1 MSFAHPSY
9 LWALLGLLVPIAIH
23 LWSKKEAKTIKIGS
37 VQWLSESKS
46 KQSSSIQLNEWWL
59 LVLRMGI
66 ISLLVLLMAKPQW
79 HSKVSTTSL
88 TYIIE
93 PELVQ
98 YTDFMSRFNEISDD
112 QEIRLLRK
120 GLPLKEN
127 KQAIVTINSIPDY
140 WALASEMDVLQT
152 DSIVVFTKGFAKGL
166 KGARPETKHKM
177 HWVVIDSAL
186 AKETPFL
193 AYKKKNGLQLFSGKS
208 SPFDTKVSKKNIKL
222 GDEFTLSTNGDSLVI
237 SGTNP
242 SKKIPVYVQK
252 PIKIALYYTDSLQND
267 KTYIEAALKALSIYL
282 DREVQVESSLDIEVV
297 SNKEA
302 DAIIWLSAKP
312 SPKTAKKLLAFKED
326 ALSQSMIIA
335 GVAEHTFYL
344 TKRINSE
351 NAVTERLTEQ
361 LLQMLDINGEVE
373 KFIAEVDQRS
383 VTSTE
388 LETTYTPSKKKQK
401 QLASQ
406 NVNPYLWLI
415 LLVLLL
421 VERFVAYK
429 RKQ

>member
-1 MSFAHPSY
+1 
-9 LWALLGLLVPIAIH
+9 
-23 LWSKKEAKTIKIGS
+23 
-37 VQWLSESKS
+37 
-46 KQSSSIQLNEWWL
+46 
-59 LVLRMGI
+59 
-66 ISLLVLLMAKPQW
+66 
-79 HSKVSTTSL
+79 
-88 TYIIE
+88 YIIE

>member
-421 VERFVAYK
+421 VERLVAYK

>member
-79 HSKVSTTSL
+79 YSKVSNTSL

-98 YTDFMSRFNEISDD
+98 HTDFMSRFNEITDD

-127 KQAIVTINSIPDY
+127 EQDVTTQYFLPDY
-140 WALASEMDVLQT
+140 WALASEMDALQT

-186 AKETPFL
+186 AIETPLL
-193 AYKKKNGLQLFSGKS
+193 AYKRKNGLQLFTGKS
-208 SPFDTKVSKKNIKL
+208 SPFDIKVSKKNINL
-222 GDEFTLSTNGDSLVI
+222 GDEFKLNAIGDSLVI
-237 SGTNP
+237 AGTNP
-242 SKKIPVYVQK
+242 SKKIPLYVQK
-252 PIKIALYYTDSLQND
+252 PIKIALHYTDSLQKD
-267 KTYIEAALKALSIYL
+267 KLYIEASLKALSIYL
-282 DREVQVESSLDIEVV
+282 DREIQVESSLDTEVV

-302 DAIIWLSAKP
+302 DAVIWLSAKP

-326 ALSQSMIIA
+326 ALSKSMIIA

-361 LLQMLDINGEVE
+361 LLQILEINGEVE
-373 KFIAEVDQRS
+373 KLVAEVDHRS
-383 VTSTE
+383 VTASE
-388 LETTYTPSKKKQK
+388 LETTYTLSKKKQK

-406 NVNPYLWLI
+406 HVNPYLWLI

>member
-59 LVLRMGI
+59 LVLRMGMV
-66 ISLLVLLMAKPQW
+66 SLLVLLMAKPQW

-98 YTDFMSRFNEISDD
+98 HTDFMSRFNEISDD
-112 QEIRLLRK
+112 QEIRLLYK

-127 KQAIVTINSIPDY
+127 EQAIATINSIPDY
-140 WALASEMDVLQT
+140 WALASEMDALHT
-152 DSIVVFTKGFAKGL
+152 DSIVVFTKGFAKWL
-166 KGARPETKHKM
+166 KGARPETKHKI

-186 AKETPFL
+186 AKETPLL
-193 AYKKKNGLQLFSGKS
+193 AYKKKNGLQLFTAKS
-208 SPFDTKVSKKNIKL
+208 TPFDTKVTNKNINL
-222 GDEFTLSTNGDSLVI
+222 GDEFTLSNNGDSLVI
-237 SGTNP
+237 AGKNP

-252 PIKIALYYTDSLQND
+252 PIKIALHYTDSLQKD
-267 KTYIEAALKALSIYL
+267 KLYIEAALKTLSIYL
-282 DREVQVESSLDIEVV
+282 DREIQVESSLDTEVG

-302 DAIIWLSAKP
+302 DAIIWLSTKP
-312 SPKTAKKLLAFKED
+312 APKTAKKLLAFKED

-335 GVAEHTFYL
+335 GGAEHTFYL

-351 NAVTERLTEQ
+351 NAVTARLTEQ
-361 LLQMLDINGEVE
+361 LLQMLEINGEVE
-373 KFIAEVDQRS
+373 KLVAEVDYRS
-383 VTSTE
+383 VTAAE

-406 NVNPYLWLI
+406 HVNPYLWLI

>member
-79 HSKVSTTSL
+79 QSKVSNTSL

-98 YTDFMSRFNEISDD
+98 YTGFMSRFNEISDD

-120 GLPLKEN
+120 GLPLKE
-127 KQAIVTINSIPDY
+127 KEQDIIAQHFLLDY
-140 WALASEMDVLQT
+140 WGLASEMDALQT
-152 DSIVVFTKGFAKGL
+152 DSIVVFTKGLAKGL

-186 AKETPFL
+186 AKETPLL
-193 AYKKKNGLQLFSGKS
+193 AYKKKNGLQLFTGKS
-208 SPFDTKVSKKNIKL
+208 TPFDTKVTNKNVNL
-222 GDEFTLSTNGDSLVI
+222 GDEFTLSNSGDSLVI

-242 SKKIPVYVQK
+242 VDKIPVYVQK
-252 PIKIALYYTDSLQND
+252 SIKIALYYTDSLQKD
-267 KTYIEAALKALSIYL
+267 KSYIEASLKALSIYL
-282 DREVQVESSLDIEVV
+282 DREIQVESSLDTEVV
-297 SNKEA
+297 SDKEA

-312 SPKTAKKLLAFKED
+312 SPKTTKKLLAFKED
-326 ALSQSMIIA
+326 ALSQSMVIP
-335 GVAEHTFYL
+335 GVEKHSFYL

-351 NAVTERLTEQ
+351 NAITERLTEQ
-361 LLQMLDINGEVE
+361 LLQMLEVNGEVE
-373 KFIAEVDQRS
+373 KLVAEVDHRS
-383 VTSTE
+383 VSTAE

-401 QLASQ
+401 QMASQ

>member
-1 MSFAHPSY
+1 M
-9 LWALLGLLVPIAIH
+9 I
-23 LWSKKEAKTIKIGS
+23 KKLDCCK
-37 VQWLSESKS
+37 
-46 KQSSSIQLNEWWL
+46 
-59 LVLRMGI
+59 
-66 ISLLVLLMAKPQW
+66 
-79 HSKVSTTSL
+79 
-88 TYIIE
+88 
-93 PELVQ
+93 
-98 YTDFMSRFNEISDD
+98 
-112 QEIRLLRK
+112 K

-127 KQAIVTINSIPDY
+127 EQDITTQHFLPDY
-140 WALASEMDVLQT
+140 WALASEMDALQT

-186 AKETPFL
+186 AKETPLL
-193 AYKKKNGLQLFSGKS
+193 AYKKQNGLQLFTGKS
-208 SPFDTKVSKKNIKL
+208 MPVATKVSKKNINV
-222 GDEFTLSTNGDSLVI
+222 GDKFTLNANGDSLVI
-237 SGTNP
+237 AGKNP
-242 SKKIPVYVQK
+242 VEKIPVYVQN
-252 PIKIALYYTDSLQND
+252 PVKIALYYTDSLQKD
-267 KTYIEAALKALSIYL
+267 KSYVEAALKAISIYSN
-282 DREVQVESSLDIEVV
+282 REIQVQSSLDTEVV
-297 SNKEA
+297 ANKEV
-302 DAIIWLSAKP
+302 DAMIWLSAKP

-361 LLQMLDINGEVE
+361 LLKLLEINGEVE
-373 KFIAEVDQRS
+373 KLVAEVDHRS
-383 VTSTE
+383 VTAAE

-406 NVNPYLWLI
+406 HVNPYLWLI

>member
-93 PELVQ
+93 PELMQ
-98 YTDFMSRFNEISDD
+98 HTGFMSRFNEKGYDH
-112 QEIRLLRK
+112 EIRLLRK

-127 KQAIVTINSIPDY
+127 EQDITTQHFLPDY
-140 WALASEMDVLQT
+140 WALASEMDALQT

-186 AKETPFL
+186 TKEIPLL
-193 AYKKKNGLQLFSGKS
+193 AYKKKNGLHVFTAKS
-208 SPFDTKVSKKNIKL
+208 SPFDTKVSKKNINL
-222 GDEFTLSTNGDSLVI
+222 GDEFTLNTNGDSLVI
-237 SGTNP
+237 AGKNP
-242 SKKIPVYVQK
+242 VEKVPLYVQK
-252 PIKIALYYTDSLQND
+252 PIKIALHYTDSLQKD
-267 KTYIEAALKALSIYL
+267 KSYIEASLKALSIYL
-282 DREVQVESSLDIEVV
+282 DREIQVESSLDTEVV

-302 DAIIWLSAKP
+302 DAVIWLSAKP
-312 SPKTAKKLLAFKED
+312 SPKAAKKLLAFKED
-326 ALSQSMIIA
+326 ALSKSMIIA

-361 LLQMLDINGEVE
+361 LLQILEINGEVE
-373 KFIAEVDQRS
+373 KLVAEVDHRS
-383 VTSTE
+383 VIASE

-406 NVNPYLWLI
+406 HVNPYLGLI
-415 LLVLLL
+415 LLILLL

>member
-37 VQWLSESKS
+37 VQWLSESIS

-59 LVLRMGI
+59 LVLRIGI

-79 HSKVSTTSL
+79 HSKVSNTSL

-98 YTDFMSRFNEISDD
+98 HTDFMSRFNEIGDD

-127 KQAIVTINSIPDY
+127 KQAIATINSIPDY
-140 WALASEMDVLQT
+140 WALAFEMDALQT

-208 SPFDTKVSKKNIKL
+208 TPFDTKVSKKNINL
-222 GDEFTLSTNGDSLVI
+222 GDEFTLSNNGDSLVI
-237 SGTNP
+237 AGTNP
-242 SKKIPVYVQK
+242 SKKIPLYVQK
-252 PIKIALYYTDSLQND
+252 PIKIALHYTDSLQND
-267 KTYIEAALKALSIYL
+267 KTFIEAALKALSIYS
-282 DREVQVESSLDIEVV
+282 DREIQVESSLDTAVV
-297 SNKEA
+297 ANKEV

-312 SPKTAKKLLAFKED
+312 SPKTDKKLLVFKED
-326 ALSQSMIIA
+326 ALSKSMIIT
-335 GVAEHTFYL
+335 GVAEHSFYL

-361 LLQMLDINGEVE
+361 LLQMLEINGEVE
-373 KFIAEVDQRS
+373 KLVAEVDQRS
-383 VTSTE
+383 VTAAE

-406 NVNPYLWLI
+406 HVNPYLWLI
-415 LLVLLL
+415 LLVFF
-421 VERFVAYK
+421 R
-429 RKQ
+429 

>member
-23 LWSKKEAKTIKIGS
+23 LWSKKEARTIKIGS

-98 YTDFMSRFNEISDD
+98 HTDFMSRFNEISDD
-112 QEIRLLRK
+112 QEIRLLYK

-127 KQAIVTINSIPDY
+127 EQAIATINSIPDY
-140 WALASEMDVLQT
+140 WALASEMDALKT

-177 HWVVIDSAL
+177 HWVVIDFAL
-186 AKETPFL
+186 AKETPLL
-193 AYKKKNGLQLFSGKS
+193 AYKKKNGLQVFTGKS
-208 SPFDTKVSKKNIKL
+208 TPFDTKVSKKNIKL
-222 GDEFTLSTNGDSLVI
+222 GDEFTLNTNGDSLVI

-252 PIKIALYYTDSLQND
+252 PIKIALYYSDSLQKD
-267 KTYIEAALKALSIYL
+267 KLYIEAALKALSIYL
-282 DREVQVESSLDIEVV
+282 DSEIQVESSLDTEVV
-297 SNKEA
+297 SKKEA

-312 SPKTAKKLLAFKED
+312 APKTAKKLLAFKED
-326 ALSQSMIIA
+326 ALSKSMIIP
-335 GVAEHTFYL
+335 GVAEHIFYL

-361 LLQMLDINGEVE
+361 LLKLLDINGEIE
-373 KFIAEVDQRS
+373 KFIAEVDRRS
-383 VTSTE
+383 VTAAE
-388 LETTYTPSKKKQK
+388 LETKVIDSKKNER
-401 QLASQ
+401 QLASR

>member
-1 MSFAHPSY
+1 MPFAHPSY

-59 LVLRMGI
+59 LVLRIVI

-79 HSKVSTTSL
+79 HSKVSNTSL

-93 PELVQ
+93 PELIQ
-98 YTDFMSRFNEISDD
+98 HTDFMSRFNEINDD
-112 QEIRLLRK
+112 QEIRLLHK
-120 GLPLKEN
+120 GLPLEEN
-127 KQAIVTINSIPDY
+127 EQDITAQHFLPDY
-140 WALASEMDVLQT
+140 WALASEMDALQT
-152 DSIVVFTKGFAKGL
+152 DSIVVFTKGLAKGL

-186 AKETPFL
+186 AKETPLL
-193 AYKKKNGLQLFSGKS
+193 AYKKKNGLQLFTGKS
-208 SPFDTKVSKKNIKL
+208 SPFDTKVSKKYIKL
-222 GDEFTLSTNGDSLVI
+222 DDDFALSNNGDSLVI
-237 SGTNP
+237 AGKNP
-242 SKKIPVYVQK
+242 VEKIPVYVQN
-252 PIKIALYYTDSLQND
+252 PVKIALYYTDSLQKD
-267 KTYIEAALKALSIYL
+267 KSYVEAALKAISIYSN
-282 DREVQVESSLDIEVV
+282 REIQVESSLDTEVV
-297 SNKEA
+297 SNKEV
-302 DAIIWLSAKP
+302 DAMIWLSAKP
-312 SPKTAKKLLAFKED
+312 APKTAKKLLVFKED
-326 ALSQSMIIA
+326 ALSKSMIIT
-335 GVAEHTFYL
+335 GVAEHTYYL
-344 TKRINSE
+344 TKRITSE

-373 KFIAEVDQRS
+373 KFIAEVDRRS
-383 VTSTE
+383 VTATE
-388 LETTYTPSKKKQK
+388 LETTYTPSKRKQK
-401 QLASQ
+401 QLAGQ

>member
-79 HSKVSTTSL
+79 LSKVSTTSL

-93 PELVQ
+93 PERVQ
-98 YTDFMSRFNEISDD
+98 HTDFMSRFNEITDD
-112 QEIRLLRK
+112 REIRLLHK

-127 KQAIVTINSIPDY
+127 EQDITTQHFLPDY
-140 WALASEMDVLQT
+140 WALASEMDALQT

-186 AKETPFL
+186 AIETPLL
-193 AYKKKNGLQLFSGKS
+193 AYKRKNGLQLFTGKS
-208 SPFDTKVSKKNIKL
+208 SPFDIKVSKKNINV
-222 GDEFTLSTNGDSLVI
+222 GDEFTLNDNGDGLVI
-237 SGTNP
+237 AGKNP
-242 SKKIPVYVQK
+242 VEKVPVYVQK
-252 PIKIALYYTDSLQND
+252 PIKIALYYTDSLQKD
-267 KTYIEAALKALSIYL
+267 KLYIEAALKALSIYL
-282 DREVQVESSLDIEVV
+282 DREIQVESSLDTEVG

-302 DAIIWLSAKP
+302 DAVIWLSAKH
-312 SPKTAKKLLAFKED
+312 SLKTAKKLLAFKED
-326 ALSQSMIIA
+326 ALSKSMIIA

-373 KFIAEVDQRS
+373 KLVAEVDHRS
-383 VTSTE
+383 VTAAE

-406 NVNPYLWLI
+406 HVNPYLWLI
-415 LLVLLL
+415 LLILLL